1 MNCVPEKLQNI
12 NATTK
17 SFQNRRL
24 EMMYLVMNKGRG
36 SKS

>member
-1 MNCVPEKLQNI
+1 MNFVTEKLQNI

-17 SFQNRRL
+17 SLQNRSL
-24 EMMYLVMNKGRG
+24 EIMYLVMNKGRG